1 VLTIRP
7 FIAALLVWLAAAPLT
22 ALAQGSARA
31 TGPFDGLRFRSIGP
45 ATMSGRTD
53 DFAVLERNPA
63 VFYVA
68 TATGGLWK
76 TTNMGTTFETV
87 FDNQTTSSIGDVA
100 IAPNDAN
107 LVWVG
112 TGENNNRQSSSWGD
126 GVYKST
132 DGGRTWT
139 NMGLRD
145 SRHIARILVDPV
157 DHDIVYVAALGS
169 LWGPGGERGV
179 YKTTD
184 GGLTWTNVLSD
195 GPDIGAT
202 ELVMDPSNNKVIYAA
217 LYQRRRTVWGMNGGG
232 PGSAIYKTT
241 DAGRTWMKLENGI
254 PDGPKGRIGLDVYR
268 KNPNVLYARIEHPG
282 ESGVYRSDDAGASWR
297 KLSTTNPRPMY
308 FSQIRVDPQDDG
320 RVYVLGV
327 QLLVSD
333 DGGRT
338 FRNDGARNIHVDFHA
353 MWINPHNSDHV
364 MIGGDGGVG
373 ISFDRSQTYVFLRN
387 MPLGQFY
394 HASYDMNTPYSVC
407 GGLQDNNTWCGPS
420 AVRSE
425 DGSSNDDWFIIGG
438 GDGFVALLDPSDPR
452 VLYAE
457 SQDGRMNRVDRTTNE
472 RKTIRPEP
480 AEGEPANRWNWDTP
494 MVLSPHDPATV
505 YVAANRVFK
514 STDRGHSWRAI
525 SPDLTTATDR
535 DELEIMGV
543 KGRDIRIAR
552 NDGVQSYGNL
562 FSFAE
567 SPLKPSLYY
576 TGSDDG
582 LVHVSRD
589 GGANWTNVTAKLPS
603 APKNA
608 YVSEVAPSRFDT
620 GTVYV
625 TFDGHRGNDFNS
637 YVYASRDYG
646 NSWRSIVSDLPKG
659 EVARTITEDL
669 KNPDVLYLGT
679 ETGLYV
685 TTDRGRRWARV
696 KANLPTVPIYEITL
710 HPRENDLILATH
722 GRSIWIL
729 DDLTPFQRYGEAQ
742 LTDAYLFEP
751 PEATQRQPA
760 NDKSRDWEGDMRFLG
775 ENPRV
780 GATLTYY
787 LKTEAKEVS
796 LAFRDASG
804 STIRVLSG
812 RDVGGR
818 AGLNVV
824 TWDLR
829 VTPLPQPQGQQ
840 AGGGGFGGAATRGP
854 LVLPG
859 DYRVTLTVDGKDA
872 GARTIRVI
880 GDPDIQIAT
889 ADRRTLF
896 DVLNELHTLQ
906 GTVNRAADA
915 LTQAAE
921 QFGQVRT
928 ALRNNQ
934 DTPEALKSAMDSLS
948 ADLDSLRRRV
958 SGLPGAGGGGGFG
971 GPPNLRN
978 RIGQLKGAIMGSTS
992 LPTEV
997 QMREL
1002 AAVRPLAPK
1011 AVEEVNALLSRLP
1024 GLYRRLAEAGVYPA
1038 VPRPAATGN
1047 TERP

>member
-1 VLTIRP
+1 MSTPRRLIAISLAVLGVTG
-7 FIAALLVWLAAAPLT
+7 LAN
-22 ALAQGSARA
+22 AQTPA
-31 TGPFDGLRFRSIGP
+31 TPASGPFDGLHFRSIGP
-45 ATMSGRTD
+45 ATMAGRID

-87 FDNQTTSSIGDVA
+87 FDNQTSSSIGDVA
-100 IAPNDAN
+100 IATTDAN

-126 GVYKST
+126 GVYKSA
-132 DGGRTWT
+132 DGGRTWA
-139 NMGLRD
+139 NMGLRE

-157 DHDIVYVAALGS
+157 DHDVVYVAALGS
-169 LWGPGGERGV
+169 LWGPGGDRGV
-179 YKTTD
+179 FKTTD
-184 GGLTWTNVLSD
+184 GGLTWTNVLPV
-195 GPDIGAT
+195 GPDAGAT
-202 ELVMDPSNNKVIYAA
+202 ELVMDPTNNKVIYAA
-217 LYQRRRTVWGMNGGG
+217 LYQRRRQPWGMNGGG
-232 PGSAIYKTT
+232 PLSAIHKTT
-241 DAGRTWMKLENGI
+241 DAGRSWTKLENGI
-254 PDGPKGRIGLDVYR
+254 PEGPKGRIGLDVYR
-268 KNPNVLYARIEHPG
+268 KNPNVVYARIEHAT
-282 ESGVYRSDDAGASWR
+282 ESGVYRSDDAGATWR

-308 FSQIRVDPQDDG
+308 FSQIRVDPQDDS
-320 RVYVLGV
+320 RIYVLGV
-327 QLLVSD
+327 QLFVSD

-353 MWINPHNSDHV
+353 MWVNPNNSDHT

-373 ISFDRSQTYVFLRN
+373 ISFDRSQNYVWLRN

-394 HASYDMNTPYSVC
+394 HVHYDLRSPYTVC
-407 GGLQDNNTWCGPS
+407 GGLQDNNSWCGPS

-425 DGSSNDDWFIIGG
+425 RGSGNDDWFIIGG
-438 GDGFVALLDPSDPR
+438 GDGFVALLDPSNPGIM
-452 VLYAE
+452 YAE
-457 SQDGRMNRVDRTTNE
+457 SQDGRMNRVDRATNE

-480 AEGEPANRWNWDTP
+480 AEGEAANRWNWDTP

-514 STDRGHSWRAI
+514 STNRGHSWRAI

-535 DELEIMGV
+535 DDLEIMGV
-543 KGRDIRIAR
+543 KGRDTRIAR
-552 NDGVQSYGNL
+552 NDGVGSYGNL
-562 FSFAE
+562 VSFAE
-567 SPLKPSLYY
+567 SPIKVGLYY

-582 LVHVSRD
+582 LVQVSRD
-589 GGANWTNVTAKLPS
+589 GGANWTNVSAKVPNL
-603 APKNA
+603 PKNT

-620 GTVYV
+620 ATVYA
-625 TFDGHRGNDFNS
+625 TFDGHRGNDFGS
-637 YVYASRDYG
+637 YVYASGEYG

-685 TTDRGRRWARV
+685 TTDRGRHWARV

-710 HPRENDLILATH
+710 HPRDNDMILATH

-729 DDLTPFQRYGEAQ
+729 DELTPFQRYAEAQ
-742 LTDAYLFEP
+742 LADAYLFEP
-751 PEATQRQPA
+751 PAATQREPA
-760 NDKSRDWEGDMRFLG
+760 GDRARDWEGDLRFLG
-775 ENPRV
+775 ENPPV
-780 GATLTYY
+780 GAALTYH
-787 LKTEAKEVS
+787 LKSAANDVS
-796 LAFRDASG
+796 LSIRDASG
-804 STIRVLSG
+804 ATARVLSG
-812 RDVGGR
+812 QNVGKG
-818 AGLNVV
+818 AGMNVV

-829 VTPLPQPQGQQ
+829 VTPNPEPQGPVGG
-840 AGGGGFGGAATRGP
+840 GGGGFGGGGTRGP

-859 DYRVTLTVDGKDA
+859 EYRVALTVDGKDV
-872 GARTIRVI
+872 GTRSIRVM
-880 GDPDIQIAT
+880 GDPDIQIAE

-896 DVLNELHTLQ
+896 GVVSELHTLQ
-906 GTVNRAADA
+906 GNVNRAADA

-928 ALRNNQ
+928 ALSANK
-934 DTPEALKSAMDSLS
+934 DAPAGLKAAIDSLS

-958 SGLPGAGGGGGFG
+958 SGLPGGGGGGGGFG

-1002 AAVRPLAPK
+1002 TAVRPLAPK
-1011 AVEEVNALLSRLP
+1011 AVEEVNALLNRFP
-1024 GLYRRLAEAGVYPA
+1024 VMYRRLAEAGVYPV
-1038 VPRPAATGN
+1038 VPRPGS
-1047 TERP
+1047 RS